1 MFALLVPILA
11 CLTAAALTYPLLRL
25 LPRAG
30 AWLLA
35 AVPALCCAWYLSQTG
50 AVAAGA
56 FPELQIPWIR
66 GLELDI
72 GLRLDGLAL
81 LMGLVIT
88 GIGAAIVCYAGG
100 YLHGKSNQP
109 YIIAW
114 LLVFMAAMLGLVTAD
129 NIVFAFVSWE
139 ATSIASF
146 MLIGTGGH
154 EGRLAARRAML
165 ITGGGGLALLAGLI
179 LLAFG
184 AAGDGAPVWTFSGL
198 IAQAE
203 VLQQSPLF
211 APGLLCVYLG
221 AATKSAQFPF
231 HFWLPGAM
239 AAPTPVSAYLHS
251 ATMVKAGVFLLA
263 RMHPALGGNGLWFWV
278 LTLAGSATVLWAAFR
293 ALQVKDLKALLAYTT
308 LMALGTITVLLGLG
322 SPQAALAAVA
332 FLLAHAFYKG
342 ALFMVAGSVDHAAH
356 SRDSEI
362 LGGLRKAMPFTAG
375 AGLVAGLAM
384 AGVAPLG
391 GFAAKELVL
400 KAGLEMIPVLIC
412 LMIGA
417 VVFVSVAWS
426 VVVRPFW
433 NGGEPR
439 PGHPHE
445 SPPSMIVGFCSLALI
460 SLLLGIFAP
469 WVDRML
475 LTPAAESVRM
485 GEVAWGYGFALWH
498 GIGTALFLSLFA
510 VIGGIFVGMRAIR
523 TRAALQGIPRDRG
536 VLVHDWLWKYLIEG
550 GKRVTALLQ
559 NGSLYSYL
567 MMVLITTVAFTGFAL
582 WRNWPALPQSLPS
595 VDFFDVVLVIM
606 LVLSSLVMATSHSR
620 LGAIAAFGGV
630 GAGITVFFLRY
641 AAPDLALT
649 QFLVDVLTV
658 VLLVL
663 AFRHL
668 PDYRSGR
675 ARVRQAWSALVAI
688 CVGAMVTIGV
698 LVAQTLQ
705 LGPKV
710 SELHAS
716 MALPEAYGRNVV
728 NVILV
733 DFRAIDTFGEII
745 VLGIAALGVVAL
757 LRRAR
762 ISKDGRR
769 EEVQL

>member
-1 MFALLVPILA
+1 MLLAPIIG
-11 CLTAAALTYPLLRL
+11 CMVAAAVTYPVLRA
-25 LPRAG
+25 LPKAG
-30 AWLLA
+30 SWLLA
-35 AVPALCCAWYLSQTG
+35 AIPALACAWYLSQMAG
-50 AVAAGA
+50 VANGDIR
-56 FPELQIPWIR
+56 ELVISWVPD
-66 GLELDI
+66 LHLDI
-72 GLRLDGLAL
+72 GLRLDGLAI
-81 LMGLVIT
+81 LMGVVIT

-100 YLHGKSNQP
+100 YLHGKSSQP
-109 YIIAW
+109 YIISW
-114 LLVFMAAMLGLVTAD
+114 LLVFMAAMLGLVSAD
-129 NIVFAFVSWE
+129 NIIFAFVSWE

-179 LLAFG
+179 LLAF
-184 AAGDGAPVWTFSGL
+184 AADGGQGPVWTFSGL
-198 IAQAE
+198 IAQ
-203 VLQQSPLF
+203 VDTLQSSPLF
-211 APGLLCVYLG
+211 IPGLLCVYLG

-263 RMHPALGGNGLWFWV
+263 RMHPALGGNDVWYWV
-278 LTLAGSATVLWAAFR
+278 LTVAGSLTVLWAAMR

-308 LMALGTITVLLGLG
+308 LMALGTITVLLGMG
-322 SPQAALAAVA
+322 SPQAVLAAMA

-384 AGVAPLG
+384 AGVFPLG

-400 KAGLEMIPVLIC
+400 KAGLEAIPILVC
-412 LMIGA
+412 MMIGA

-426 VVVRPFW
+426 VVIRPFW
-433 NGGEPR
+433 NGGDPR

-445 SPPSMIVGFCSLALI
+445 SPPSMVVGFCSLALV

-469 WVDRML
+469 FVDHYL
-475 LTPAAESVRM
+475 LTPAANSVRT
-485 GEVAWGYGFALWH
+485 GVDPWHYGFALWH
-498 GIGTALFLSLFA
+498 GVGTALFLSAAA
-510 VIGGIFVGMRAIR
+510 VIVGVLVGLRAIR
-523 TRAALQGIPRDRG
+523 TRALVQFIPRDRG
-536 VLVHDWLWKYLIEG
+536 VLIHDWLWLHLING
-550 GKRVTALLQ
+550 GKWITSILQ

-567 MMVLITTVAFTGFAL
+567 MVVLISTVAFSGFAL
-582 WRNWPALPQSLPS
+582 WHNWPALPDSIPS

-630 GAGITVFFLRY
+630 GTGITVFFLRY

-675 ARVRQAWSALVAI
+675 RRLRQSWSALVAI

-698 LVAQTLQ
+698 LVAQSVQ
-705 LGPKV
+705 LSPKV

-733 DFRAIDTFGEII
+733 DFRAVDTFGEIV

-757 LRRAR
+757 LRRRKAG
-762 ISKDGRR
+762 S
-769 EEVQL
+769 EEVES